1 MNMKKIF
8 LLAFSLLILCACQK
22 KESSLAAWQDL
33 PTACELKGS
42 LGENVLEL
50 PGTNRV
56 LLMGKKLAL
65 PKYAAFYSRPGGEA
79 KAIIPL
85 ILAIGERQYFTGEIY
100 ADTNSVGS
108 FKSPSVIEGTFIS
121 KHGYYS
127 RTSFR
132 PLKVPG
138 ESVHLTF
145 WANQSAIREAN
156 LRRWND
162 ILSYHDDAYRER
174 MAKAFRTTNTQTDE
188 VWDDNVDLTV
198 RMRYFVGDYVYMFY
212 NSGHTAGSP
221 EEVEPVDV
229 FKKLTAEI
237 ETRENP
243 TNKDLRDVMLYFSYD
258 GGPRY
263 YMYKRDYDLEACY
276 WRQAE
281 HVTLQNDP
289 AKVSVKMMLKH
300 KDALIESRD
309 LKLSDFVA
317 NYFPYATFTNC
328 VSKVTIEE
336 PPEDTT
342 LKIVVDGGPLYGP
355 IEAEKQIK

>member
-1 MNMKKIF
+1 
-8 LLAFSLLILCACQK
+8 
-22 KESSLAAWQDL
+22 
-33 PTACELKGS
+33 
-42 LGENVLEL
+42 
-50 PGTNRV
+50 
-56 LLMGKKLAL
+56 
-65 PKYAAFYSRPGGEA
+65 
-79 KAIIPL
+79 
-85 ILAIGERQYFTGEIY
+85 
-100 ADTNSVGS
+100 
-108 FKSPSVIEGTFIS
+108 
-121 KHGYYS
+121 
-127 RTSFR
+127 
-132 PLKVPG
+132 
-138 ESVHLTF
+138 
-145 WANQSAIREAN
+145 
-156 LRRWND
+156 
-162 ILSYHDDAYRER
+162 

-198 RMRYFVGDYVYMFY
+198 RMRYVKDGYTYMFY
-212 NSGHTAGSP
+212 NSGNTAGSP
-221 EEVEPVDV
+221 EEVEPIDV

-289 AKVSVKMMLKH
+289 SKVSVSMILKH
-300 KDALIESRD
+300 KDAVIESRT
-309 LKLSDFVA
+309 LPLSDFVA

-336 PPEDTT
+336 PPEDTI
-342 LKIVVDGGPLYGP
+342 LKIAVDGGPFYGI

>member
-1 MNMKKIF
+1 MNMKK
-8 LLAFSLLILCACQK
+8 LLLFAASLLILCACSK
-22 KESSLAAWQDL
+22 RDAKTPAWQDM
-33 PTACELKGS
+33 PKAKSFSGA
-42 LGENVLEL
+42 LGDGVLEL
-50 PGTNRV
+50 PGTNRC
-56 LLMGKKLAL
+56 LLMEKKLAL
-65 PKYAAFYSRPGGEA
+65 PKYAAFYSEPGQDP
-79 KAIIPL
+79 KSIVPII
-85 ILAIGERQYFTGEIY
+85 IAIGEKQYFSGSMY
-100 ADTNSVGS
+100 ADTNKVGS
-108 FKSPSVIEGTFIS
+108 FKTPSFFLGTCIS
-121 KHGYYS
+121 KHNYFS
-127 RTSFR
+127 RSAFSPMKLPHEVANIT
-132 PLKVPG
+132 LWG
-138 ESVHLTF
+138 
-145 WANQSAIREAN
+145 NQSAIREAN

-174 MAKAFRTTNTQTDE
+174 MAKANRTTNLQTDE
-188 VWDDNVDLTV
+188 VWDDDVDLTV
-198 RMRYFVGDYVYMFY
+198 RIRYIMEGYTYMFY
-212 NSGHTAGSP
+212 KSGNTAKSP

-243 TNKDLRDVMLYFSYD
+243 TNKDLRNVMLYFSYD

-289 AKVSVKMMLKH
+289 SKVSVSMLLKH
-300 KDALIESRD
+300 KGAVIESRT
-309 LKLSDFVA
+309 LPLSDFVA

-336 PPEDTT
+336 PPEDTI
-342 LKIVVDGGPLYGP
+342 LKIAVDGGPFYGI